1 VGEVLSEL
9 SSGYYLER
17 DPDVLV
23 LRRDDASLA
32 AAFSSRGA
40 MPEAVWGSA
49 EEAGHSR
56 REASHRSVGGWAPRP
71 VLGDTPARERT
82 AASPCEA
89 ATAAM
94 AEPTGPPG
102 PSRVPRRP

>member
-1 VGEVLSEL
+1 MGEVLSEL

-40 MPEAVWGSA
+40 MPEAGFDEK
-49 EEAGHSR
+49 EEYAQHR
-56 REASHRSVGGWAPRP
+56 RRILFVRQ
-71 VLGDTPARERT
+71 TY
-82 AASPCEA
+82 
-89 ATAAM
+89 
-94 AEPTGPPG
+94 PG
-102 PSRVPRRP
+102 TWQSGRMRWS